1 MTPGRVRLIDRIPIP
16 EFMQRDSELA
26 RWLQLVWFGSG
37 TMIGIGLLVT
47 GIGLMALG
55 LVIALNGFGV
65 VEISAP
71 DELGTS
77 LALGLVVAVAGSAAL
92 GLGLETQVGH
102 GYVRRESA
110 PWEIAIAHLPGL
122 VVFVWGLAAVRSLL
136 DRLIEDAPEAASLA
150 LRYVDAVRDAWPI
163 AALVGIPV
171 LWVVHQFMVPHESR
185 MADYAPAVVFI
196 AWAVGAVSAFG

>member
-1 MTPGRVRLIDRIPIP
+1 MMPGRTRLIDRIPMP

-37 TMIGIGLLVT
+37 TIIGIGLLVT
-47 GIGLMALG
+47 GVGLVALG
-55 LVIALNGFGV
+55 LVIGLNGFGV
-65 VEISAP
+65 VEVSVP

-77 LALGLVVAVAGSAAL
+77 LAVGLVIAVAGSAAL

-110 PWEIAIAHLPGL
+110 PWEIAVAHLPG
-122 VVFVWGLAAVRSLL
+122 VAVFVWGLSVVRRLL
-136 DRLIEDAPEAASLA
+136 GPVVEDAPEAGTLVP
-150 LRYVDAVRDAWPI
+150 RYLEAVGSGWLI
-163 AALVGIPV
+163 AVLIGIPV
-171 LWVVHQFMVPHESR
+171 LWAIHQFMVPHESR

-196 AWAVGAVSAFG
+196 AWVVGAASAFA